1 MNTSSVF
8 WSRLIICVM
17 SVTFFLLYAS
27 QNRKF
32 RLEYLRITRKYAE
45 SIRNSEGLAAQ
56 LQVIIDRHRWTQKLL
71 EELRA
76 RYDRKINENYEKCR
90 KAIYENST
98 CKADLIKCTKQL
110 SENEKNYLE
119 LIDTIRTNV
128 EDSFNSDKVRG

>member
-56 LQVIIDRHRWTQKLL
+56 LQGL
-71 EELRA
+71 
-76 RYDRKINENYEKCR
+76 
-90 KAIYENST
+90 
-98 CKADLIKCTKQL
+98 
-110 SENEKNYLE
+110 
-119 LIDTIRTNV
+119 
-128 EDSFNSDKVRG
+128 FN